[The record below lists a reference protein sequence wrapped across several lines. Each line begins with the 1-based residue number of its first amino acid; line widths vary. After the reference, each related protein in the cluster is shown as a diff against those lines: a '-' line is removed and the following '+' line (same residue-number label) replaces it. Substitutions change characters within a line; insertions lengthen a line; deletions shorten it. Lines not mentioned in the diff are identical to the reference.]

1 MEPALDQMLAVLL
14 ALWWPFCRTLA
25 MLSAAPMVGEAMV
38 PVAVRVLLA
47 LVLSVVLL
55 PTAQP
60 PEVIS
65 PFSLHGIVVTA
76 EQAVIGLLLG
86 LAFHLAV
93 SAVMLLGYMVSSQMG
108 LAMAQMNDPMNG
120 SSSDVVSA
128 VLYILAAFVFFG
140 MDGHLVAAGVLGA
153 SFQAWPVGGG
163 LSALALQTLPLQV
176 AWVFSGALLMAMPVV
191 FAALVVQFGFGFLN
205 RIAPALNLFSLGF
218 TLVTVFGLFMLA
230 PLVRYLPDHYLNL
243 TRRTLEVLE
252 QLMKAG
258 GHG

>member
-25 MLSAAPMVGEAMV
+25 MLSAAPMIGEAMV

-55 PTAQP
+55 PMAQP

-76 EQAVIGLLLG
+76 EQAIIGLLLG

-128 VLYILAAFVFFG
+128 ILYVLAVLVFFAV
-140 MDGHLVAAGVLGA
+140 DGHLVVTGVLGA
-153 SFQAWPVGGG
+153 SFRAWPVGSGV
-163 LSALALQTLPLQV
+163 SALALQTLPLQV
-176 AWVFSGALLMAMPVV
+176 AWVFSAALLLAIPVI
-191 FAALVVQFGFGFLN
+191 FSALVVQIGFGFLN
-205 RIAPALNLFSLGF
+205 RIAPAFNLFSLGF
-218 TLVTVFGLFMLA
+218 SLVTVFGLFMLTQMI
-230 PLVRYLPDHYLNL
+230 RFLPDHYISL
-243 TRRTLEVLE
+243 TQRTLELLE
-252 QLMKAG
+252 QLMRAG
-258 GHG
+258 PHG

>member
-1 MEPALDQMLAVLL
+1 MEPAFDQMLAVLL

-25 MLSAAPMVGEAMV
+25 MLSAVPMIGEAMV
-38 PVAVRVLLA
+38 PVAARVLLA

-55 PTAQP
+55 PMAQP

-76 EQAVIGLLLG
+76 EQAIIGLLLG

-128 VLYILAAFVFFG
+128 VLYILAAIVFFG

-163 LSALALQTLPLQV
+163 LSTLALQTLPLQL
-176 AWVFSGALLMAMPVV
+176 AWVFSGALLMAMPLV